1 MADLRNI
8 ADVSHWWGNDL
19 QVSATG
25 DLGRATGVDRSK
37 QRVLRRLLTPTGD
50 YVMHTDYGAGLPS
63 YIGRNSDPDQIET
76 LISGQM
82 LKEASVTP
90 SPRPDV
96 ALRSITNGLSAS
108 ISYVVAPEKVPAV
121 LSFDLSQ

>member
-8 ADVSHWWGNDL
+8 ADVAHWWGNDL

-37 QRVLRRLLTPTGD
+37 QRVLRRLMTPPNG
-50 YVMHTDYGAGLPS
+50 YIMHPEYGAGLPS
-63 YIGRNSDPDQIET
+63 YIGENEDPDQIESV
-76 LISGQM
+76 IAGNM
-82 LKEASVTP
+82 MREASVDR
-90 SPRPDV
+90 SPRPTVD
-96 ALRSITNGLSAS
+96 LRTFTNGMSAS